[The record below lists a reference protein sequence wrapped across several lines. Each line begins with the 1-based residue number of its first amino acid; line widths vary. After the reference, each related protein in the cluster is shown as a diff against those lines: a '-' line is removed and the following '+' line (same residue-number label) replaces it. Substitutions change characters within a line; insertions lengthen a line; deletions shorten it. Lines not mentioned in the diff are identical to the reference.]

1 MSPANATIHR
11 KKKCDSTYPICGHC
25 SRLNLLC
32 QHEAPRPVPAGP
44 VGEHAVTPPPLA
56 LPADT
61 NPNIIKL
68 YATVDLGSNLFDDS
82 CTADMV
88 ASRRAMLRYYTSSFA
103 FMLTT
108 NLENNCFLSGRPDNP
123 GYTQDTTLAVFLTIV

>member
-1 MSPANATIHR
+1 M
-11 KKKCDSTYPICGHC
+11 
-25 SRLNLLC
+25 
-32 QHEAPRPVPAGP
+32 
-44 VGEHAVTPPPLA
+44 
-56 LPADT
+56 
-61 NPNIIKL
+61 
-68 YATVDLGSNLFDDS
+68 DLGSSLFDDS

-123 GYTQDTTLAVFLTIV
+123 GCTLGTTLAVYLAIV